1 MLFNMFAKT
10 SHDGREKVKNGALL
24 LDVRTP
30 EEFREGH
37 VAGAK
42 NIPVQELARRL
53 NELGPKSQHIVLYCR
68 SGGRSAAAA
77 QLLKG
82 QGYQVT
88 DIGAMS
94 NW

>member
-1 MLFNMFAKT
+1 MMFNMFKA
-10 SHDGREKVKNGALL
+10 SHDGRDKVKNGALL

-37 VAGAK
+37 VDGAK
-42 NIPVQELARRL
+42 NIPVQDLARRL
-53 NELGPKSQHIVLYCR
+53 GELGPKSQHIVLYCR

-77 QLLKG
+77 QLLKS

>member
-1 MLFNMFAKT
+1 MLFDMFAKAR
-10 SHDGREKVKNGALL
+10 HDGREKVKNGALL

-37 VAGAK
+37 IAGAK
-42 NIPVQELARRL
+42 NIPVQQLAQRL
-53 NELGPKSQHIVLYCR
+53 DELGPKSRPIVVYCR
-68 SGGRSAAAA
+68 SGARSSAAA
-77 QLLKG
+77 QFLKN